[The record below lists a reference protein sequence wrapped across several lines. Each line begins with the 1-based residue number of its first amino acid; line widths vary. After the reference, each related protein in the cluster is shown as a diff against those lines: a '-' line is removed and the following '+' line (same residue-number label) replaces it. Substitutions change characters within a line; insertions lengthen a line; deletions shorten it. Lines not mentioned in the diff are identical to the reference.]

1 MADFIKMIL
10 DPWVLF
16 GFTAQFVFFLR
27 FVVQWWVSEKK
38 KQSVIPVAFWYLSIA
53 GSLMILVYSIK
64 QQDIVFT
71 TASVLNTMIY
81 LRNLAL
87 IDANKKAQAQTSTQ

>member
-1 MADFIKMIL
+1 MNELIQKFL
-10 DPWVLF
+10 DPWILF
-16 GFTAQFVFFLR
+16 GFAAQFVFFLR

-87 IDANKKAQAQTSTQ
+87 IKNQRESAQS